1 MLWKTLQK
9 TSLPNQED
17 MDAVDQQELL
27 LARMVA
33 ARLILLAERQQMLE
47 ADIEWSDFFL
57 WFGIE
62 QEQSDSEE
70 DEFDMPHRRFPR
82 GAHRHHQTITGRHPE
97 EARLVGQWL
106 KSQKPPT
113 KSYDGALLQATTM
126 LSSRMSLNPAEE
138 TLLFF
143 IWLKARHEMLHQLCS
158 QIKTNNVR
166 RSLNLMEQVF
176 SLKAG
181 SLYSVSHETHVLCR
195 FRLIER
201 NMHVTTLQDA
211 LDTGTFLQTLNHVI
225 NLDQIDKR
233 PLSEQLDAVCEGICP
248 KIDAIS
254 LPPRSFSYVPQL
266 QLLRN
271 HLHEAMVAKR
281 TGLNI
286 LLYGAPGVGKTLLAS
301 SLAHWMQCDL
311 HAVPVEDDD
320 GVMIL
325 PERRI
330 DQLLL
335 GQLLLKNKT
344 NALVLFDEIE
354 DVFMPVQRKPS
365 KAWINQQLEHNS
377 RPTIWLSNQIDM
389 IDPAYLRRFDL
400 ILEVPVP
407 EAAAL
412 RMQRTELLKAL
423 PVTTHFIE
431 WLAGAEWMTPA
442 MMMQLQRLARTM
454 QTKQPLQ
461 NEKAMLKLLE
471 QRFKAE
477 GRLQPK
483 DWYQAGVKSTT
494 VNKAL
499 LFPAYNPDWL
509 NTNPGLNRVVR
520 QVQRI
525 TNARLCLHGYPGT
538 GKTDFAGFLA
548 KQLDRPLLVKSAS
561 DLLNM
566 FVGGTEKRVAA
577 MFREAQESHS
587 ILLLDEAD
595 TFLHARNVGDQ
606 RSWEISM
613 VNEMLVQMERFE
625 GLFIATSNRF
635 ETMDTAV
642 MRRFDLKVR
651 FDWLSTS
658 QLLALIEQVLR
669 EQNGQEPG
677 LDHLQQERLQRLKV
691 SPGNVKTALRRLYL
705 EGRRISG
712 NNLLMALEA
721 EMQAQ
726 QQGQKQPIGFVQP
739 GSPVKALYSADQPAA
754 HHVKFE

>member
-1 MLWKTLQK
+1 ML
-9 TSLPNQED
+9 
-17 MDAVDQQELL
+17 
-27 LARMVA
+27 
-33 ARLILLAERQQMLE
+33 
-47 ADIEWSDFFL
+47 F
-57 WFGIE
+57 
-62 QEQSDSEE
+62 
-70 DEFDMPHRRFPR
+70 
-82 GAHRHHQTITGRHPE
+82 
-97 EARLVGQWL
+97 
-106 KSQKPPT
+106 
-113 KSYDGALLQATTM
+113 
-126 LSSRMSLNPAEE
+126 
-138 TLLFF
+138 
-143 IWLKARHEMLHQLCS
+143 
-158 QIKTNNVR
+158 
-166 RSLNLMEQVF
+166 RS
-176 SLKAG
+176 
-181 SLYSVSHETHVLCR
+181 
-195 FRLIER
+195 
-201 NMHVTTLQDA
+201 
-211 LDTGTFLQTLNHVI
+211 
-225 NLDQIDKR
+225 
-233 PLSEQLDAVCEGICP
+233 
-248 KIDAIS
+248 
-254 LPPRSFSYVPQL
+254 
-266 QLLRN
+266 
-271 HLHEAMVAKR
+271 
-281 TGLNI
+281 
-286 LLYGAPGVGKTLLAS
+286 
-301 SLAHWMQCDL
+301 
-311 HAVPVEDDD
+311 
-320 GVMIL
+320 
-325 PERRI
+325 
-330 DQLLL
+330 
-335 GQLLLKNKT
+335 
-344 NALVLFDEIE
+344 
-354 DVFMPVQRKPS
+354 
-365 KAWINQQLEHNS
+365 
-377 RPTIWLSNQIDM
+377 
-389 IDPAYLRRFDL
+389 
-400 ILEVPVP
+400 
-407 EAAAL
+407 
-412 RMQRTELLKAL
+412 
-423 PVTTHFIE
+423 
-431 WLAGAEWMTPA
+431 
-442 MMMQLQRLARTM
+442 
-454 QTKQPLQ
+454 
-461 NEKAMLKLLE
+461 LKLLE

-477 GRLQPK
+477 GRLLPK
-483 DWYQAGVKSTT
+483 DWYQAGIKSTT

-509 NTNPGLNRVVR
+509 NTNPNLNRVVR

-677 LDHLQQERLQRLKV
+677 LDHLQQERLLRLKV

-726 QQGQKQPIGFVQP
+726 QQGQKQPIGFVHP